1 MNSQIN
7 QSINLNSGLLIYIP
21 AFNCADYIVGVIDEI
36 PEKFWQIAD
45 ILVIDNC
52 SLDGTVERLQQAR
65 FESRWPGPIHLIQ
78 PDFNLGYAG
87 SQKLAYKIALD
98 SSSVQHVIMLH
109 GDGQYPPE
117 LLTDFLPYTRTKYG
131 IVYGFR
137 DKSSY
142 PDKEETPQVTY
153 WIIKLLSYFESLV
166 TGFKRKEWHNGFVMY
181 SREFLSKV
189 NLSALT
195 DTYHID
201 GHIQFV
207 AGELDEY
214 VSAIPI
220 WKRYKNYQ
228 QLKGL
233 NRLTYIFHVLGLMV
247 KFRFF
252 GSGQGT
258 VESDLVTVKYSIV
271 SPAGNSTGDGRN
283 S

>member
-1 MNSQIN
+1 MDSDIN
-7 QSINLNSGLLIYIP
+7 QSIKLNSGLLIYIP

-52 SLDGTVERLQQAR
+52 SLDGTVESLQQAR

-78 PDFNLGYAG
+78 PDVNLGYAG
-87 SQKLAYKIALD
+87 SQKLAYKI
-98 SSSVQHVIMLH
+98 
-109 GDGQYPPE
+109 PPE
-117 LLTDFLPYTRTKYG
+117 LLTEFLPYIGTEYG

-189 NLSALT
+189 NLFALT

-201 GHIQFV
+201 GHIQYV

-233 NRLTYIFHVLGLMV
+233 NRLTYIFHVLGLMA

-252 GSGQGT
+252 GSGQGA

>member
-1 MNSQIN
+1 MNSDNN
-7 QSINLNSGLLIYIP
+7 QSIKLNSGLLIYIP

-36 PEKFWQIAD
+36 PKCFWQIAD
-45 ILVIDNC
+45 ILIIDNC
-52 SLDGTVERLQQAR
+52 SRDDTVERLQQAR
-65 FESRWPGPIHLIQ
+65 SDKRWPAPIHLIQ
-78 PDFNLGYAG
+78 PDINLGYAG

-98 SSSVQHVIMLH
+98 SPSVQHVIMLH

-117 LLTDFLPYTRTKYG
+117 LLTEFLPYIDTEHG
-131 IVYGFR
+131 VVYGFR
-137 DKSSY
+137 DKSGY
-142 PDKEETPQVTY
+142 RGKEETPQITY

-166 TGFKRKEWHNGFVMY
+166 TGFKREEWHNGFVMY
-181 SREFLSKV
+181 SRKFLSKV

-201 GHIQFV
+201 GHMQFV
-207 AGELDEY
+207 SAELGEH

-247 KFRFF
+247 MFRVF
-252 GSGQGT
+252 GSGQAV
-258 VESDLVTVKYSIV
+258 VESDMVPVKYSIL
-271 SPAGNSTGDGRN
+271 PAVGNLNDHAGE
-283 S
+283 

>member
-1 MNSQIN
+1 MIN
-7 QSINLNSGLLIYIP
+7 DTKQSITLDRRLLIYIP

-52 SLDGTVERLQQAR
+52 STDRTVEQLQRAR
-65 FESRWPGPIHLIQ
+65 AEKRWSTSIHLIQ
-78 PDFNLGYAG
+78 PENNLGYSG
-87 SQKLAYKIALD
+87 SQKLAYRIALD
-98 SSSVQHVIMLH
+98 FPNIQNVIMLH

-117 LLTDFLPYTRTKYG
+117 LLNNFLPYVESEYG

-142 PDKEETPQVTY
+142 PEKEETPILTY
-153 WIIKLLSYFESLV
+153 QIIKLLSSLESFV
-166 TGFKRKEWHNGFVMY
+166 TGHKRKEWHSGLVMY

-207 AGELDEY
+207 SGVLNEKHH
-214 VSAIPI
+214 AIPI
-220 WKRYKNYQ
+220 WKRYKNYE

-247 KFRFF
+247 TFRVF
-252 GSGQGT
+252 GSGQAAAQDRCIT
-258 VESDLVTVKYSIV
+258 YKYSTLPELVI
-271 SPAGNSTGDGRN
+271 STDHVR